1 MPPHRLHQYAHT
13 KFSYARGSPEDTVAA
28 RKCCLA
34 NIASQKC
41 TRIQQTRS
49 DPAKSMLGV
58 WRMKECNRANRPELE
73 ESTASG
79 AVPAPTQHTFIG
91 RCKLCKSCALFS
103 GAHRPFHAMSKRNPQ
118 SQSPEQ
124 EDLALETT
132 TVSWLMCYKNCN
144 DGIIRRKGQK
154 RNMTNVLRTFL
165 HPACR
170 NQNMRQLLST
180 CLLLASLPFFR
191 MRRRPC
197 FHISQQAAGATNL
210 GVSTEKKRCAWLCT
224 LDQQKSRHKS
234 NQRSSNTCK
243 MQLTI
248 S

>member
-1 MPPHRLHQYAHT
+1 MHSSQGLTGHSTQCQRETHRAKVQNKKTWPGKQPPYH
-13 KFSYARGSPEDTVAA
+13 GSCV
-28 RKCCLA
+28 KK
-34 NIASQKC
+34 I
-41 TRIQQTRS
+41 
-49 DPAKSMLGV
+49 
-58 WRMKECNRANRPELE
+58 
-73 ESTASG
+73 
-79 AVPAPTQHTFIG
+79 
-91 RCKLCKSCALFS
+91 
-103 GAHRPFHAMSKRNPQ
+103 
-118 SQSPEQ
+118 
-124 EDLALETT
+124 
-132 TVSWLMCYKNCN
+132 
-144 DGIIRRKGQK
+144 

-224 LDQQKSRHKS
+224 LDPQKSRHKS
-234 NQRSSNTCK
+234 NQCSSNTCK

-248 S
+248 SLYIYIYIHIYIHVYTHINIYTYIDICIHRF